1 MSSRPSSTP
10 SNRPDFLLLLVALAL
25 TLIGLVTILSAS
37 GYVAQQNFHDGAYFF
52 KRQFVWAILGL
63 GAMWVASRARLDRL
77 KGWIKPGVV
86 LCTLLLLG
94 VQIPGIGVNVNGANR
109 WVHLGPMRF
118 QPSELA
124 KLVVILFAA
133 LILSHPLYK
142 QLSSRQRLEALVPGA
157 GLCAMVIFQPDLGT
171 GMVMCWGLIAVYIA
185 AGLPW
190 GKLVGLLA
198 GGAVGIF
205 AMAMAEPYQKARL
218 VAYMDPWADARGIG
232 FHLVQSLLAIG
243 SGGFFGQGIGQGKQK
258 LFYLPEG
265 HTDFI
270 FAVFAEETGL
280 MGTIGLLVTLG
291 FFASRGFRIARRARD
306 PFAKLLAS
314 GITGMIVGQ
323 AILNIS
329 VVTASVP
336 TTGIPLP
343 FISFGG
349 TSLLMNLMC
358 VGLLLNISRYQAPQL
373 SVMDG
378 RAK

>member
-1 MSSRPSSTP
+1 MSSRASSTP
-10 SNRPDFLLLLVALAL
+10 SNRPDFLLLAVALAL

-37 GYVAQQNFHDGAYFF
+37 GYVAQQNLHDGGYFF
-52 KRQFVWAILGL
+52 KRQLAWAVIGL
-63 GAMWVASRARLDRL
+63 GAMWIASRARLERL
-77 KGWIKPGVV
+77 KGWVKPGIV
-86 LCTLLLLG
+86 LSTLLLLG
-94 VQIPGIGVNVNGANR
+94 VQMPGLGVNVNGASR
-109 WVHLGPMRF
+109 WIHLGPMRF
-118 QPSELA
+118 QPSEPA
-124 KLVVILFAA
+124 KIVLILFAA
-133 LILSHPLYK
+133 LVLSHPLYK
-142 QLSSRQRLEALVPGA
+142 QLSWKQRLEVLGPGA
-157 GLCAMVIFQPDLGT
+157 GLCAMVLFQPDLGT
-171 GMVMCWGLIAVYIA
+171 AMVMTWGLVAVYVA

-190 GKLVGLLA
+190 TKLFGLLSA
-198 GGAVGIF
+198 GGAGILL
-205 AMAMAEPYQKARL
+205 MALSTPYQKARL
-218 VAYMDPWADARGIG
+218 IAYMDPWADAKGVG

-243 SGGFFGQGIGQGKQK
+243 SGGVFGEGIGQGMQK

-280 MGTIGLLVTLG
+280 LGTAGLLILLLL
-291 FFASRGFRIARRARD
+291 FASRGFRIARRTRD
-306 PFAKLLAS
+306 PFAKLLAA

-349 TSLLMNLMC
+349 TSLCLNLLC
-358 VGLLLNISRYQAPQL
+358 VGLLLNVSRYQTPRL

-378 RAK
+378 RAR

>member
-1 MSSRPSSTP
+1 MSSKPSSTP
-10 SNRPDFLLLLVALAL
+10 SNRPDILLLVVTLVL
-25 TLIGLVTILSAS
+25 TMVGLVAILSAS
-37 GYVAQQNFHDGAYFF
+37 GYVAQQNFRDGAYFF
-52 KRQFVWAILGL
+52 KRQLVWAVIGVV
-63 GAMWVASRARLDRL
+63 AMWFASRARLDRL
-77 KGWIKPGVV
+77 KGWVKPGIVI
-86 LCTLLLLG
+86 CTLLLLA
-94 VQIPGIGVNVNGANR
+94 VQLPGLGVNVNGANR
-109 WVHLGPMRF
+109 WVQLGPMRF

-133 LILSHPLYK
+133 LVLSHPLYK
-142 QLSSRQRLEALVPGA
+142 QLTAKQRLQVLVPGA
-157 GLCAMVIFQPDLGT
+157 GLCVMVIGQPDLGT
-171 GMVMCWGLIAVYIA
+171 GMVMSWGLLAVYIA

-190 GKLVGLLA
+190 SRLVALLGSGA
-198 GGAVGIF
+198 GAILL
-205 AMAMAEPYQKARL
+205 MASMVPYQKARL

-243 SGGFFGQGIGQGKQK
+243 SGGVFGEGIGQGIQK

-270 FAVFAEETGL
+270 FAVFAEENGL
-280 MGTIGLLVTLG
+280 VGTVGLLVLLG

-349 TSLLMNLMC
+349 TSLCMNLVC
-358 VGLLLNISRYQAPQL
+358 VGLLLNVSRYQPPRL

-378 RAK
+378 RAR